1 MKGLAREINFSETT
15 FLLPPTS
22 KECNEKVRIFS
33 TSEELLFAG
42 HPVIGSSFV
51 LKDKGIIPS
60 DSKTTKLELGIGP
73 VTVEYGDN
81 QNITMQQPK
90 PSFLEEFQDKQ
101 KFEGALGITPGSL
114 FEEYPLQFVS
124 TGNTFLMVP
133 VKTLKS
139 VQQLR
144 INQYKIDELLTNYP
158 SKHLYIFTLETMQ
171 GANNIHARMIQ
182 PTNRMFED
190 PATGSAAGPLIAYLE
205 KYSVLKD
212 HEKGSMINIEQ
223 GYEISRPSLVTGQI
237 ILKNESIEGVK
248 VGGKVKL
255 TMDGTYYI

>member
-1 MKGLAREINFSETT
+1 
-15 FLLPPTS
+15 
-22 KECNEKVRIFS
+22 
-33 TSEELLFAG
+33 
-42 HPVIGSSFV
+42 
-51 LKDKGIIPS
+51 
-60 DSKTTKLELGIGP
+60 
-73 VTVEYGDN
+73 
-81 QNITMQQPK
+81 
-90 PSFLEEFQDKQ
+90 
-101 KFEGALGITPGSL
+101 
-114 FEEYPLQFVS
+114 
-124 TGNTFLMVP
+124 MVP

-144 INQYKIDELLTNYP
+144 IDQYKIDELLTNYP

-190 PATGSAAGPLIAYLE
+190 PATGSAAGSLIAYLE

-212 HEKGSMINIEQ
+212 HDKGSMINIEQ
-223 GYEISRPSLVTGQI
+223 GYEINRPSLVTGQI
-237 ILKNESIEGVK
+237 ILQNESIEGVK